1 MLSLGGLILT
11 VVELLDRQSVIFDKY
26 NINVGEISVMSYVPF
41 IIF

>member
-26 NINVGEISVMSYVPF
+26 NISVGGISVMSYVPF

>member
-26 NINVGEISVMSYVPF
+26 NINV
-41 IIF
+41 